1 MRRREFITLFGGA
14 ATAWPLA
21 ARAQQAVKPIR
32 IGYLALGSAS
42 NANDQLFVEAFRQGL
57 RDVGLIENRDITI
70 DLVWVINEPEYPQAV
85 SELVQR
91 GAKLLVTGGS
101 SASVAAQRFTSTIP
115 IIFCPSGNPV
125 GIGLVASLS
134 HPGGNITG
142 FSDVLADLSGKYVQF
157 AIELGKPQ
165 APIDYLWHTDWPDGK
180 NRLQATERAS
190 KSFDVELRPRG
201 IANITEAND
210 VLVAMKKAGALSI
223 IVQPSPFTN
232 RHRVQLTD
240 SAMNYGLGTIMAWPV
255 AAKEGALI
263 GYGPDYADMY
273 RRVGSYIDQIL
284 KGTKPADLPVQ
295 EPTKFPLVINAK
307 TARALG
313 LTFPSALLIAANEVI
328 E

>member
-1 MRRREFITLFGGA
+1 MKRREFIILLVGA
-14 ATAWPLA
+14 ATWPLA
-21 ARAQQAVKPIR
+21 VYAQQEEKPVR
-32 IGYLALGSAS
+32 IGYLALGSPS
-42 NANDQLFVEAFRQGL
+42 NTYDQLFVEAFRQGL

-70 DLVWVINEPEYPQAV
+70 DLVWVANEPEYPQAV

-115 IIFCPSGNPV
+115 IIFCPAGNPV

-165 APIDYLWHTDWPDGK
+165 APIDYLWHTEWPDGE
-180 NRLQATERAS
+180 NRLQATERATQS
-190 KSFDVELRPRG
+190 VGVELRSRG
-201 IANITEAND
+201 ISNIAEAND
-210 VLVAMKKAGALSI
+210 VLVGMKKVGALSI
-223 IVQPSPFTN
+223 IIQPSPFTN
-232 RHRVQLTD
+232 RHRVRLND
-240 SAMNYGLGTIMAWPV
+240 SAMNHGLGTIQAWPV
-255 AAKEGALI
+255 GAKEGALI
-263 GYGPDYADMY
+263 GFGPDYADMN
-273 RRVGSYIDQIL
+273 RRVGSYIDRIL
-284 KGTKPADLPVQ
+284 KGEKPANLPVQ
-295 EPTKFPLVINAK
+295 EPTKFSLVINVK

-313 LTFPSALLIAANEVI
+313 LTFPSALLIAADEVI